1 MEEPSYSRSWRTG
14 NETKGELV
22 LNASLLIATDGS
34 LLDDACGNEPLPSW
48 ADTGKPEPAWRN
60 TSKQQTLTQPPN
72 HHRIQ
77 PSIIQW
83 KYPNITLSDYPT
95 CNIQLSNLLPPSS
108 QSVKTKFPLPYQK
121 TTRPSK
127 KSTNIADVQQS
138 AIKYYHS
145 SISVNKPVPACF
157 VSRQCWSCT
166 GREPE
171 RSHTDR
177 RPRPHSPGRIV
188 SNAPALSGTAAGE
201 RQHCRR

>member
-48 ADTGKPEPAWRN
+48 ADTGEPEPAWRN

-108 QSVKTKFPLPYQK
+108 QSRLNFHYL
-121 TTRPSK
+121 TRK
-127 KSTNIADVQQS
+127 L
-138 AIKYYHS
+138 
-145 SISVNKPVPACF
+145 
-157 VSRQCWSCT
+157 
-166 GREPE
+166 
-171 RSHTDR
+171 
-177 RPRPHSPGRIV
+177 PGRPKNQPTLQTSNNQPSNITIV
-188 SNAPALSGTAAGE
+188 QYL
-201 RQHCRR
+201 